1 MITAHTG
8 SQGLIG
14 LSDSMSREAR
24 AIGKPVITVYPSSY
38 TSCAVGPF
46 RILPLLP
53 HWVPMGRGRGGRD
66 ALESTFSF
74 FLASSLRAHC
84 PYQPV
89 AGDTAGVVSP
99 CQRRRPHPRLGARS
113 LQSGSPRQRGSSWLL
128 CACVRVCASALQL
141 MPIGAPRLETAAG
154 HRVLRWLA
162 AGQREAAVARVSW
175 KHGPGGL
182 EGVRAVSVRL
192 QDSKVRGRQEQ
203 EGGAALPGVA
213 AHHPVVLTHVSSW
226 APF

>member
-99 CQRRRPHPRLGARS
+99 CQRRRPHPRLGARCS
-113 LQSGSPRQRGSSWLL
+113 PALRGSGDPPGCPVLASGSARLLSSSCPLEPRAWRLRQGTECSVGWLRGSG
-128 CACVRVCASALQL
+128 R
-141 MPIGAPRLETAAG
+141 R
-154 HRVLRWLA
+154 RWP
-162 AGQREAAVARVSW
+162 E
-175 KHGPGGL
+175 
-182 EGVRAVSVRL
+182 
-192 QDSKVRGRQEQ
+192 
-203 EGGAALPGVA
+203 
-213 AHHPVVLTHVSSW
+213 
-226 APF
+226 